1 MSLSLQESC
10 KMYERHIRRQKA
22 IPTFMA
28 FNKENYTCLSENDVV
43 EAEFKSAL
51 LKARK
56 AYGMPV
62 TRRLPSLYHKLA
74 GLEKSVSVS
83 LPSAVVASSEKAF
96 VYDNEKYE
104 GAMKMNIRP
113 PNCIETKEHVAEHV
127 ASTQDV
133 EELKEDDLALEEYKD
148 MVEKS
153 PLKETKGLIVH
164 FVPQKRGETLS
175 SLACKL
181 TKNTWEALRG
191 KKDNPV
197 KMKDGTELDLKSIQ
211 MDIDDV
217 RHFVKSRKRKEEGP
231 YFIRFSRI

>member
-10 KMYERHIRRQKA
+10 KMYERYTRRQKA
-22 IPTFMA
+22 IPSFA
-28 FNKENYTCLSENDVV
+28 AYNKENYTCLPENDVV
-43 EAEFKSAL
+43 ETEFKSAL

-62 TRRLPSLYHKLA
+62 TRRLPSLYHKLC
-74 GLEKSVSVS
+74 GVEKSVSVS
-83 LPSAVVASSEKAF
+83 PPSAVIASSEKAF

-113 PNCIETKEHVAEHV
+113 PNCIAT
-127 ASTQDV
+127 
-133 EELKEDDLALEEYKD
+133 EELKEDDLTLEEYKD
-148 MVEKS
+148 MVHNS
-153 PLKETKGLIVH
+153 PLKEAKGLVVH
-164 FVPQKRGETLS
+164 FVPQKRGEALS

-191 KKDNPV
+191 KKDNAV

-211 MDIDDV
+211 MNIDDV
-217 RHFVKSRKRKEEGP
+217 RNFVKSRKRKEEGP

>member
-10 KMYERHIRRQKA
+10 QMYERHTRRQKA
-22 IPTFMA
+22 IPTFAA
-28 FNKENYTCLSENDVV
+28 FNKEKFTCLPENEVV
-43 EAEFKSAL
+43 EMEFKSAM

-62 TRRLPSLYHKLA
+62 TRRLPSLYHKLS
-74 GLEKSVSVS
+74 GVEKPVS
-83 LPSAVVASSEKAF
+83 LTPPSAVVASSEKAF

-113 PNCIETKEHVAEHV
+113 PNCIATETPKEEMK
-127 ASTQDV
+127 
-133 EELKEDDLALEEYKD
+133 EEDLTLEEYKD

-153 PLKETKGLIVH
+153 PLGEAKGLIVH
-164 FVPQKRGETLS
+164 FVPQKRGEALS

-181 TKNTWEALRG
+181 TKKTWEALRG
-191 KKDNPV
+191 KKDHPV

-217 RHFVKSRKRKEEGP
+217 RNFVKSRKRKEEGI

>member
-10 KMYERHIRRQKA
+10 KMFERQTRRQKT
-22 IPTFMA
+22 IPTFAA
-28 FNKENYTCLSENDVV
+28 FNKEKFTCLPENGVV
-43 EAEFKSAL
+43 ESEFKSAL

-56 AYGMPV
+56 AYGIPV
-62 TRRLPSLYHKLA
+62 TRRLPSLYHKLS
-74 GLEKSVSVS
+74 GVSKPVSVS
-83 LPSAVVASSEKAF
+83 PPSAVVASSEKAF

-104 GAMKMNIRP
+104 CAMKMNIRP
-113 PNCIETKEHVAEHV
+113 PDCI
-127 ASTQDV
+127 STPLT
-133 EELKEDDLALEEYKD
+133 EEVTEEVKEDDLTLEEYKD
-148 MVEKS
+148 IVQKS
-153 PLKETKGLIVH
+153 QLKEAKGLIVH
-164 FVPQKRGETLS
+164 FVPQKRGEALS

-217 RHFVKSRKRKEEGP
+217 RKFVKSRKRKEEGP

>member
-1 MSLSLQESC
+1 MSLSLRESC
-10 KMYERHIRRQKA
+10 KMYERQTRRNKT
-22 IPTFMA
+22 IPTFA
-28 FNKENYTCLSENDVV
+28 EFNKQKYTCLPENEVV

-56 AYGMPV
+56 SYGMPV
-62 TRRLPSLYHKLA
+62 TRRLPSLYHKLS
-74 GLEKSVSVS
+74 GIDTPVST
-83 LPSAVVASSEKAF
+83 LPASAVVASAEKAF
-96 VYDNEKYE
+96 VYDNVKYE

-113 PNCIETKEHVAEHV
+113 PNCLSTPVSEVNE
-127 ASTQDV
+127 AS
-133 EELKEDDLALEEYKD
+133 EELKEDDLTLEEYKD
-148 MVEKS
+148 MVQKS
-153 PLKETKGLIVH
+153 QLKEAKGLIVH
-164 FVPQKRGETLS
+164 FVPQKRGEALS

-197 KMKDGTELDLKSIQ
+197 KMKDGTELNLKNIR

-217 RHFVKSRKRKEEGP
+217 RQFVKSRKRKEEGP

>member
-1 MSLSLQESC
+1 
-10 KMYERHIRRQKA
+10 MYERVCRRQKA
-22 IPTFMA
+22 IPSFA
-28 FNKENYTCLSENDVV
+28 SFNKENYTCLSENNVV
-43 EAEFKSAL
+43 EAEFKSAV

-62 TRRLPSLYHKLA
+62 TRRLPSLYHKLS
-74 GLEKSVSVS
+74 GVEKSVSLS
-83 LPSAVVASSEKAF
+83 PPSAVVASSEKAF

-113 PNCIETKEHVAEHV
+113 PNCI
-127 ASTQDV
+127 STPPI
-133 EELKEDDLALEEYKD
+133 EELKEDDLTLKEYKD
-148 MVEKS
+148 MVDKS
-153 PLKETKGLIVH
+153 PLKEAKGLIVH
-164 FVPQKRGETLS
+164 FVPRKRGEALS

-191 KKDNPV
+191 KKDIPL

-217 RHFVKSRKRKEEGP
+217 RNVVKSRKRKEEGP

>member
-1 MSLSLQESC
+1 
-10 KMYERHIRRQKA
+10 MYERHLRRQKA
-22 IPTFMA
+22 IPTFA
-28 FNKENYTCLSENDVV
+28 VFNKENFTCLPENEVV
-43 EAEFKSAL
+43 ETEFKSAL

-62 TRRLPSLYHKLA
+62 TRRLPSLYHKLS
-74 GLEKSVSVS
+74 GTEKSVSVS
-83 LPSAVVASSEKAF
+83 VSSAVVGSSEKAF

-113 PNCIETKEHVAEHV
+113 PNCIAI
-127 ASTQDV
+127 D
-133 EELKEDDLALEEYKD
+133 ELKEDDLTVEEYRD

-153 PLKETKGLIVH
+153 PLKEAKGLLVH
-164 FVPQKRGETLS
+164 FVPQKRGEALS

-181 TKNTWEALRG
+181 TKKTWEALRG
-191 KKDNPV
+191 KKGHLI

-211 MDIDDV
+211 MDLDDV
-217 RHFVKSRKRKEEGP
+217 RNLVLSRKRKEEGP